1 VRAIQGVTKTL
12 FPKPSREY
20 PPYDANKQKVNGK
33 AQLGGAAT

>member
-1 VRAIQGVTKTL
+1 MRAIQVVTKTL
-12 FPKPSREY
+12 SRRPKHEY